1 MEDCVFCKIIRNE
14 LPSEKV
20 YEDDKVLAF
29 KDANPEAPV
38 HVIIVPKKHIPS
50 LNEITLED
58 ELILGHIFTVAK
70 LVAEK
75 LGVSEN
81 GYRVVSNCG
90 KDGGQTVPHVH
101 YHLLAGRVLG
111 WPPC

>member
-1 MEDCVFCKIIRNE
+1 MEDCVFCKIIKGE
-14 LPSEKV
+14 IPCEKV

-29 KDANPEAPV
+29 KDINPAAPV
-38 HVIIVPKKHIPS
+38 HVVIIPKKHISS

-58 ELILGHIFTVAK
+58 ELVLGHIFTAAKEVAH
-70 LVAEK
+70 K

-81 GYRVVSNCG
+81 GYRLVSNCG

-101 YHLLAGRVLG
+101 YHLLAGRTLG
-111 WPPC
+111 WPPF